1 MHDLTRRSALARLA
15 ALSAGLVSAPTL
27 AARTLKENDVRTE
40 PLFRISLAEW
50 SLHPLL
56 YDNEITNL
64 DFPAEARRLGFE
76 GVEYV
81 NSFFK
86 DRARDAGYLKELSG
100 RCDDA
105 GVTQLLI
112 MVDGEGRLGAPDPG
126 ERGEAIDN
134 HVRWL
139 EAAAR
144 LGCHSI
150 RVNAASEGTW
160 DEQQALAADGLAR
173 LTRLAEGLDL
183 NVLVENHGG
192 LSSNG
197 EWLAGVM
204 ERVGHPRCG
213 TLPDFGN
220 FCFDWSRAN
229 DPDAWYDRYKGV
241 REMMPYAKAVSAKS
255 HDFDDRGNE
264 TNTDFRRMVRI
275 VLDAGYSGWIGVEY
289 EGKNRPPR
297 EGTVLTRELLE
308 TVRDEIANG

>member
-1 MHDLTRRSALARLA
+1 MHELSRRSALARLA
-15 ALSAGLVSAPTL
+15 TLSAGIAITPALAVSTRREHAMKP
-27 AARTLKENDVRTE
+27 
-40 PLFRISLAEW
+40 FRISLAEW

-56 YDNEITNL
+56 FDDKLSNL
-64 DFPAEARRLGFE
+64 NFPAEARRLGFE
-76 GVEYV
+76 GIEYV
-81 NSFFK
+81 NGFFK
-86 DRARDAGYLKELSG
+86 DKARDTDYLKQLDA
-100 RCDDA
+100 RANDA

-112 MVDGEGRLGAPDPG
+112 MIDGEGRLGAPDAG

-173 LTRLAEGLDL
+173 LTRLAEGFDL
-183 NVLVENHGG
+183 NVIVENHGG

-204 ERVGHPRCG
+204 QRVDHPRCG

-220 FCFDWSRAN
+220 FCFDWSRAD

-255 HDFDDRGNE
+255 HDFDERGNE
-264 TNTDFRRMVRI
+264 TNTDFRKMVRI
-275 VLDAGYSGWIGVEY
+275 VLDAGYDGWIGVEY
-289 EGKNRPPR
+289 EGKNAPPR
-297 EGTVLTRELLE
+297 EGTVLTRKLLE
-308 TVRDEIANG
+308 TVRDEIASG